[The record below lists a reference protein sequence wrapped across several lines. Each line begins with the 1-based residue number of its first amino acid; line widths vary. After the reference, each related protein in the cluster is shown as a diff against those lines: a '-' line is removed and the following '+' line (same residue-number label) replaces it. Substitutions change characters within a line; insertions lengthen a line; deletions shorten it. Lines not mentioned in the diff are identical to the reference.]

1 MKTQHDHR
9 APEIRTLPITGC
21 PVWLFRQALTHP
33 ADSKAT
39 LPAGLPP
46 ECHPESS
53 PRKGPMRKTAFAILL
68 CLVVAGA
75 AVSARAAP
83 CRTGGPYDQWLAGVE
98 SEAMAQGVSQRTIAA
113 AAPYLTYDQRIVYI
127 DRGQRVFSQTF
138 LEFSDRMAAA
148 YRISTGAAKIKAYA
162 PVFARIE
169 QQFGVPPPVIVAF
182 WALES
187 DFGANMGNY
196 RSLSALASLA
206 YDCRRADRFR
216 PQLIDALR
224 LIERGDLRPDEMIGS
239 WAGELGQTQMMPS
252 EYYRYAVDYDGDG
265 KRNLIRSAPDVLGS
279 TANYLVGLGWQ
290 RGEPWLTEVRVPT
303 TMPWDQADLEIQL
316 PRAKWAAYGV
326 TLADGR
332 PLPADNLPASLL
344 LPMGRLGPAFLVY
357 RNFQV
362 YLQWNNSL
370 VYSTTAAYLATR
382 IAGAPPL
389 HRGNPP
395 PALPFADLKAMQTM
409 LAHAGYDVGTV
420 DGFLGLKTR
429 QAVKAM
435 QLKYGLPA
443 DSYPTTDLLTRMRA
457 GR

>member
-1 MKTQHDHR
+1 M
-9 APEIRTLPITGC
+9 IRIAVGLA
-21 PVWLFRQALTHP
+21 VLF
-33 ADSKAT
+33 
-39 LPAGLPP
+39 
-46 ECHPESS
+46 
-53 PRKGPMRKTAFAILL
+53 
-68 CLVVAGA
+68 A
-75 AVSARAAP
+75 AAAANAAAP
-83 CRTGGPYDQWLAGVE
+83 CRSSGPFNQWL
-98 SEAMAQGVSQRTIAA
+98 SELEREAASQGISQQTIAA
-113 AAPYLTYDQRIVYI
+113 AAPYLTYDQRIVNI
-127 DRGQRVFSQTF
+127 DRGQRVFTQTF

-148 YRISTGAAKIKAYA
+148 YRIQRGRALIEKYQ

-169 QQFGVPPPVIVAF
+169 QRYGVPAPVIVSF

-196 RSLSALASLA
+196 RSLASLVSLA

-216 PQLIDALR
+216 AQLLDALR
-224 LIERGDLRPDEMIGS
+224 LVQRGDLAPGEMVGS

-252 EYYRYAVDYDGDG
+252 EYYKYAVDEDRDG
-265 KRNLIRSAPDVLGS
+265 KRDLLHSAPDVLAS
-279 TANYLVGLGWQ
+279 TANYLLGLGWK
-290 RGEPWLTEVRVPT
+290 RGEPWLTEVRVPANLPSAL
-303 TMPWDQADLEIQL
+303 PWQQADLDIQL
-316 PRAKWAAYGV
+316 PRAKWASYGV

-357 RNFQV
+357 ANFQV

-382 IAGAPPL
+382 IAGAPAL

-395 PALPFADLKAMQTM
+395 PALPFAEVKALQTM
-409 LAHAGYDVGTV
+409 LARAGYDVGAV

-435 QLKYGLPA
+435 QQKYGLPA
-443 DSYPTTDLLTRMRA
+443 DSYPTAELLARMRA
-457 GR
+457 GH

>member
-1 MKTQHDHR
+1 M
-9 APEIRTLPITGC
+9 PGC
-21 PVWLFRQALTHP
+21 KVIVATALLAMLAA
-33 ADSKAT
+33 AD
-39 LPAGLPP
+39 
-46 ECHPESS
+46 
-53 PRKGPMRKTAFAILL
+53 
-68 CLVVAGA
+68 VAHA
-75 AVSARAAP
+75 AVP
-83 CRTGGPYDQWLAGVE
+83 CRTSGPYAQWLAE
-98 SEAMAQGVSQRTIAA
+98 FEREAMAQGVSRRTVAT
-113 AAPYLTYDQRIVYI
+113 AAPFLTYDQRIVNI
-127 DRGQRVFSQTF
+127 DRGQRVFTQTF

-148 YRISTGAAKIKAYA
+148 YRIQMGAAKIKTYA
-162 PVFARIE
+162 PIFARID
-169 QQFGVPPPVIVAF
+169 QQYGVPAPVIVAF

-196 RSLSALASLA
+196 KSLSSIASLA

-216 PQLIDALR
+216 GQLLDALR
-224 LIERGDLRPDEMIGS
+224 LIERGDLRPEEMVGS

-252 EYYRYAVDYDGDG
+252 EYYKYGVDYDGDG

-279 TANYLVGLGWQ
+279 TANYLVGLGWK
-290 RGEPWLTEVRVPT
+290 RGEPWLTEVRVPAQL
-303 TMPWDQADLEIQL
+303 PWDHADLAIQL
-316 PRAKWAAYGV
+316 PRSKWASLGV

-332 PLPADNLPASLL
+332 PLSADALPASLL
-344 LPMGRLGPAFLVY
+344 LPMGRFGPAFLVY
-357 RNFQV
+357 PNFQV

-395 PALPFADLKAMQTM
+395 PALPFNEVKEMQTM
-409 LAHAGYDVGTV
+409 LVRAGYDVGSV

-435 QLKYGLPA
+435 QQKFRLPA
-443 DSYPTTDLLTRMRA
+443 DSYPTADLLAHMRA